1 MTKVRDLTPNR
12 LNPRRISDK
21 KRAGLKKSV
30 EKFGDLGAIV
40 FNVETNELVSGH
52 QRISTL
58 TGDEK
63 IKITKK
69 FDPPTAVGTTA
80 IGTIEVGDEL
90 FAYREVKW
98 DKKTQ
103 TEALLAAN
111 KHGGTWD
118 ADLLRV
124 NFANVP
130 DMDIAVTGFDLD
142 ELKIM
147 DIEVA
152 PVEIAKVKI
161 GSILSD
167 DEDDETDEQYLKKS
181 AVHDAEVQRERLP
194 DLINRHP
201 TERPEPEPVKDID
214 PKDAFEK
221 VDEKTTVENKRIV
234 LIIDCDSLDM
244 KNAIKDLI
252 KKQVEEAGGRFF

>member
-1 MTKVRDLTPNR
+1 MAKVKDLTPNK
-12 LNPRRISDK
+12 LNPRKISEK
-21 KRAGLKKSV
+21 KKVGLKKSV
-30 EKFGDLGAIV
+30 EKFGDLGVIV
-40 FNVETNELVSGH
+40 FNVATNELVSGH

-58 TGDEK
+58 TGEEK

-69 FDPPTAVGTTA
+69 FDPPTPVGTTA

-90 FAYREVKW
+90 FGYREVNW

-111 KHGGTWD
+111 KHGGSWD
-118 ADLLRV
+118 EELLRL

-130 DMDIAVTGFDLD
+130 DIDIQVTGFDLE
-142 ELKIM
+142 ELRVM
-147 DIEVA
+147 DIEIA
-152 PVEIAKVKI
+152 PVVVEKVKI
-161 GSILSD
+161 ANIIGDQD
-167 DEDDETDEQYLKKS
+167 DEESDEDYLKKS
-181 AVHDAEVQRERLP
+181 AGHDAFEQKERLP
-194 DLINRHP
+194 DMINRHP
-201 TERPEPEPVKDID
+201 TEKPGPEPIKEVD
-214 PKDAFEK
+214 PKDAFDK
-221 VDEKTTVENKRIV
+221 VDEKTTVDNKRIV